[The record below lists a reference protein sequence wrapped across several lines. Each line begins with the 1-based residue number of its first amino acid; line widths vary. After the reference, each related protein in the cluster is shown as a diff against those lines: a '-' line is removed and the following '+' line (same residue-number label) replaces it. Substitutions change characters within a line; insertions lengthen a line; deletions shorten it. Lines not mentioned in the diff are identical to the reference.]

1 MLSFVEIYYLVL
13 ILLQVPTHLCAIY
26 EYHLVEY
33 DVMDGVASISLR
45 GKLLSLLG
53 HIQFVVH
60 VASGIVERGSLSIL
74 FIKLS
79 TR

>member
-1 MLSFVEIYYLVL
+1 M
-13 ILLQVPTHLCAIY
+13 HLCAMY
-26 EYHLVEY
+26 EYHLVEC
-33 DVMDGVASISLR
+33 DVMDGVASISPS

-60 VASGIVERGSLSIL
+60 VANGVVEKGNLSICL
-74 FIKLS
+74 IKLS

>member
-1 MLSFVEIYYLVL
+1 M
-13 ILLQVPTHLCAIY
+13 
-26 EYHLVEY
+26 
-33 DVMDGVASISLR
+33 MDGGASISPS

-60 VASGIVERGSLSIL
+60 VANGVVEKGNLSICL
-74 FIKLS
+74 IKLS

>member
-1 MLSFVEIYYLVL
+1 M
-13 ILLQVPTHLCAIY
+13 Y
-26 EYHLVEY
+26 EYHLVEC
-33 DVMDGVASISLR
+33 DVMDGVASISPS

-60 VASGIVERGSLSIL
+60 VANGVVEKGNLSICL
-74 FIKLS
+74 IKVS